1 MGEVHPNYGV
11 RMKKN
16 LNARSARK
24 FQRAA
29 NLGAEAP
36 VPVPLTTED
45 RAGGVDGGFLE
56 ERTFRTNY
64 S

>member
-11 RMKKN
+11 RMKRN
-16 LNARSARK
+16 LNGRSARK
-24 FQRAA
+24 FRRAD
-29 NLGAEAP
+29 NLGADAP
-36 VPVPLTTED
+36 APVPLTTED
-45 RAGGVDGGFLE
+45 RAGAVDGFLE